1 MILRHLKTM
10 DWSQEREVG
19 QEFEVKL
26 TDPQDCHIRGGAT
39 CRVKIIDQVGSKPR
53 TYVVHI
59 L

>member
-1 MILRHLKTM
+1 M

-53 TYVVHI
+53 IYVVSYT
-59 L
+59 LTA